1 MESKVK
7 NANYIMVQ
15 GWMLKKLNLKGNE
28 LLIFAI
34 IYGFSQAEGQTY
46 SGGLQ
51 YLADWTNSTKQGVVK
66 CLKSL
71 EDKGFIS
78 KTESGINGQK
88 KCYYIAISETD
99 FDAKTAAEQV
109 STVSTQSEK
118 TDAESTA
125 DHTTKFNGTIQQS
138 LTPHTTKFN
147 GTVKQSLPNNI
158 YDNKHDIT
166 TDISLSAEIGG
177 RKKKKFVAPSLDEV
191 KAYIEQNGLR
201 VNPDKFFASY
211 EASGWCLSNG
221 RKMIDWQ
228 AQARVWHQNALDGLL
243 PQHGKAYDSMH
254 DPRDSSIDMSIFAQL
269 VNNF

>member
-1 MESKVK
+1 MENKVK

-15 GWMLKKLNLKGNE
+15 GWMIKKLNLKGNE

-34 IYGFSQAEGQTY
+34 IYGFSQTEGQTY
-46 SGGLQ
+46 NGGLR

-99 FDAKTAAEQV
+99 FDSKKDGEQD
-109 STVSTQSEK
+109 STVSTSREK
-118 TDAESTA
+118 ENAESTE
-125 DHTTKFNGTIQQS
+125 DHTTKFNGTVKQS
-138 LTPHTTKFN
+138 LTHHTTKFN

-158 YDNKHDIT
+158 IDNIQDTK
-166 TDISLSAEIGG
+166 TDIFLSAENGG
-177 RKKKKFVAPSLDEV
+177 RKKKKNAAPGVDEV
-191 KAYIEQNGLR
+191 RAYIEQNHFL
-201 VNPDKFFASY
+201 VNPEKFVATY
-211 EASGWCLSNG
+211 EAVGWVNSKGQKIYN
-221 RKMIDWQ
+221 WQ
-228 AQARVWHQNALDGLL
+228 AVVRLWHENAVDGLL
-243 PQHGKAYDSMH
+243 PYKGKTYDPMC
-254 DPRDSSIDMSIFAQL
+254 DPNNSSFDIADFAAL